1 MEKERAGFGG
11 RLVNLLIISIGLST
25 LLYFTP
31 IKAKVIRRYHL
42 WQRQAKCHV
51 FTDFNLCGQVM
62 GISSNFLLPDTPMEN
77 VFVIAIPESNLEN
90 LLGEKTFAWLKK
102 PEDLMFIIASPEKF
116 EQNIIQITK
125 PQPNGI
131 YVLNLPVGYYLLC
144 LANLGHSGQDPI
156 IPVSVVGCLQA
167 QISSEGQTTLDIR
180 WGEKGITT
188 PN

>member
-1 MEKERAGFGG
+1 MEKKERGYAGK
-11 RLVNLLIISIGLST
+11 LVNLLAITMGLAA

-31 IKAKVIRRYHL
+31 IRTKVIKRYRL
-42 WQRQAKCHV
+42 WQREVKCRV
-51 FTDFNLCGQVM
+51 FTDFNLCGQIM
-62 GISSNFLLPDTPMEN
+62 GASSNPLFPDTPLKN

-102 PEDLMFIIASPEKF
+102 PEDLMFVIASPEKF
-116 EQNIIQITK
+116 EQNVIQVTR

-156 IPVSVVGCLQA
+156 IPISVVGYLQA
-167 QISSEGQTTLDIR
+167 QIGSEGQTTLDIR
-180 WGEKGITT
+180 WGEKGITV
-188 PN
+188 P